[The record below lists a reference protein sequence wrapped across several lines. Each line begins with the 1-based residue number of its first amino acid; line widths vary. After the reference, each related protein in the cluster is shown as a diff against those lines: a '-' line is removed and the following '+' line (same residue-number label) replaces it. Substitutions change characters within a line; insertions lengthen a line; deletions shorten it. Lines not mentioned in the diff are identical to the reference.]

1 MSVINNIGLASNTT
15 PKNAKFKSVTIT
27 DNLELQGNL
36 INNAVEN
43 AKDNESCLVT
53 RTGNLAIDNLGPNPV
68 LFNTEVFD
76 GNNNF
81 SGSVYTVR
89 FNGVYSASCH
99 VEFATNA
106 AGTRRLDLTATGAN
120 WSYRQ
125 ESSCRACD
133 SGTTSLT
140 VTIGPCIMERG
151 TLIEANA
158 SQTAAASLNIIGG
171 SLAVTLIRLSD
182 TQL

>member
-1 MSVINNIGLASNTT
+1 MSTINNIGLASDLT
-15 PKNAKFKSVTIT
+15 PSSKKVDSLTILRG
-27 DNLELQGNL
+27 LEIQGNL
-36 INNAVEN
+36 INNAVET

-53 RTGNLAIDNLGPNPV
+53 RTTNLAIDNLGPNPV
-68 LFNTEVFD
+68 VFNTEVFD
-76 GNNNF
+76 GHNNF

-89 FNGVYSASCH
+89 FNGVYSVSCH
-99 VEFATNA
+99 VEFA
-106 AGTRRLDLTATGAN
+106 AN

-171 SLAVTLIRLSD
+171 SLFVTLIRLSD
-182 TQL
+182 TLL

>member
-1 MSVINNIGLASNTT
+1 MSTINNIGLASDLT
-15 PKNAKFKSVTIT
+15 PSSKKVDSLTILRG
-27 DNLELQGNL
+27 LEIQGNL
-36 INNAVEN
+36 INNAVET

-53 RTGNLAIDNLGPNPV
+53 RTTNLAIDNLGPNPV
-68 LFNTEVFD
+68 VFNTEVFD
-76 GNNNF
+76 GHNNF

-89 FNGVYSASCH
+89 FNGVYSVSCH
-99 VEFATNA
+99 VEFAANA

-171 SLAVTLIRLSD
+171 SLFVTLIRLSD
-182 TQL
+182 TLL